1 MSPARVGLQYGP
13 LTYPLVNRTPCDA
26 SESMF
31 GVGMSLHPLAPMSA
45 YPRSS
50 ATISRIFGL
59 RPAASAASVSPS
71 NQATARQRAARRR
84 TVGGGAGMTFMERD
98 LISTRSVTATARRL
112 QV

>member
-26 SESMF
+26 SESIF

-50 ATISRIFGL
+50 ATISRRFGL
-59 RPAASAASVSPS
+59 RPAAPAASVSPE
-71 NQATARQRAARRR
+71 NQVTVRQSAARRR
-84 TVGGGAGMTFMERD
+84 IVGGRAGMTFMERD
-98 LISTRSVTATARRL
+98 LVSTRPITGMA
-112 QV
+112 